1 MQSMTGY
8 GRAESELSGAQLVV
22 ELRSVNH
29 RFLDPKIRVP
39 QELHRFVPKL
49 EELLRSTLIR
59 GRVDMSVR
67 LEAASRGVALDTD
80 RARAGFAA
88 LTALRDELSPN
99 EPVPLALLSLVP
111 DLFGRS
117 ELPDPDEVEAILLST
132 ARKAVAQL
140 QAMRVHEGARLA
152 ADMLARLQHIEVLR
166 NEVAGRTDEVV
177 AQYREKLR
185 QRIAQLLE
193 GSSVGLDE
201 GRLEQEVAHFADRAD
216 VAEELTRLLAHTEQ
230 FTHLLSGK
238 DEGRGDAS
246 TTKKGGGKD
255 DGAVGRR
262 LDFLLQE
269 MNRETNT
276 IGSKCSDAGLAQTV
290 VEMKA
295 ELERIREQ
303 VQNVL

>member
-49 EELLRSTLIR
+49 EELLRTTLIR
-59 GRVDMSVR
+59 GRIDMSVR
-67 LEAASRGVALDTD
+67 LEAQSHGVALDKD

-88 LTALRDELSPN
+88 LSALRDELSPN

-117 ELPDPDEVEAILLST
+117 ELPDADEVQGILMST
-132 ARKAVAQL
+132 AEKAVAQL
-140 QAMRVHEGARLA
+140 RAMREHEGARLA
-152 ADMLARLQHIEVLR
+152 DDMKTRLSHIETLR
-166 NEVAGRTDEVV
+166 TEVEAHTGQVV

-193 GSSVGLDE
+193 GSSVALDE

-238 DEGRGDAS
+238 GDAPTS
-246 TTKKGGGKD
+246 SGKKKAAPKD

-276 IGSKCSDAGLAQTV
+276 IGSKCSDAGIAQTV